1 MTERKMI
8 ILGKSVD
15 ENGNDWKVGVPLPD
29 FQTHA
34 VVFGS
39 TGSGKSTFLRNLAV
53 QTFGLGATTCIV
65 EPHGDLCLDILDAV
79 PQNALDKAVYLS
91 LDSLQPFSLPLM
103 TIGLGAGLDV
113 AVGAV
118 MSVLRMAEPAS
129 WDQSARTREVLRH
142 IIRVLLDVQGWQASL
157 LSLDRFLTKKE
168 TKFREQILAQVSE
181 ENTRSG
187 EYCLHEIAP
196 ALDDVKGKAGM
207 MDSILAAHRRLEIF
221 ITDLRFRRSLALP
234 PLGPRISL
242 PELMKG
248 GKMVLLPVNSA
259 ALGKQPAELISMM
272 FMQMVATAFLSR
284 TDRSQRQ
291 QAVVIID
298 EFAGMAGGASGGGE
312 VAEIV
317 DVILREGRKFGASQ
331 ILATQSVNQLSPEVK
346 KNLQVNTNTKIVLLV
361 SDVDDARDAANIL
374 GSDLISDVDIRSMPK
389 FHGYVRAMV
398 NKSPKPP
405 GMPKFHGYVRAMVN
419 KSPKPPALLQ
429 MLAPMSLAEGD
440 SVRHPYPEKP
450 LVSDVWSK
458 VRELAVTADDPMRPA
473 GADAVVRF
481 LRNVNETT
489 WLQIVADAGAWN
501 RYHAALLLAEPK
513 REPDKIERAKKISR
527 MIYGLPWWLREAHFW
542 REAKGE
548 YKEQSEASSPII
560 AEDITPETRAQAG
573 FGE

>member
-1 MTERKMI
+1 MTDRKMI
-8 ILGKSVD
+8 ILGESVD
-15 ENGNDWKVGVPLPD
+15 ENGNSWKVGVPLLD
-29 FQTHA
+29 LQTHA

-65 EPHGDLCLDILDAV
+65 EPHGDLCLDVLLAV
-79 PQNALDKAVYLS
+79 PQNALDKAIYLS

-103 TIGLGAGLDV
+103 TIGLGAGIDI

-129 WDQSARTREVLRH
+129 WDQSARTREILRH
-142 IIRVLLDVQGWQASL
+142 SIRTLLDVLGWQASL

-168 TKFREQILAQVSE
+168 TKFREEILARVSE

-187 EYCLHEIAP
+187 DYCRFEIAP
-196 ALDDVKGKAGM
+196 ALDDVKGKSGL
-207 MDSILAAHRRLEIF
+207 MDSVLAAHRRLEIF
-221 ITDLRFRRSLALP
+221 TTDLRFRRSLALP

-242 PELMKG
+242 PELMRG
-248 GKMVLLPVNSA
+248 GKLILLPVNSA
-259 ALGKQPAELISMM
+259 ALGKQPAELLSMM

-284 TDRSQRQ
+284 TDRDQRQ

-298 EFAGMAGGASGGGE
+298 EFAGMAGGAAGGGE

-331 ILATQSVNQLSPEVK
+331 ILATQSINQLSPEVK

-374 GSDLISDVDIRSMPK
+374 GSDLISAVDIRS
-389 FHGYVRAMV
+389 
-398 NKSPKPP
+398 
-405 GMPKFHGYVRAMVN
+405 MPKFHGYVRAMVN

-429 MLAPMSLAEGD
+429 MLPPMSLTEMEGN
-440 SVRHPYPEKP
+440 SYPAPELP
-450 LVSDVWSK
+450 VVSEVWGK
-458 VRELAVTADDPMRPA
+458 VRELAGTAIDPTRLS
-473 GADAVVRF
+473 GAESVVRF
-481 LRNVNETT
+481 LRGLDELT
-489 WLQIVADAGAWN
+489 WLTVVADAQSWN
-501 RYHAALLLAEPK
+501 KYRAGQFLSNPALERNK
-513 REPDKIERAKKISR
+513 VERAKKISR
-527 MIYGLPWWLREAHFW
+527 LLYGLPWWLREAHFW

-548 YKEQSEASSPII
+548 RRQDEIKTNRTSAVRGEAD
-560 AEDITPETRAQAG
+560 EKNE
-573 FGE
+573 FN

>member
-1 MTERKMI
+1 MTDRKMI

-65 EPHGDLCLDILDAV
+65 EPHGDLCLDVLDAV

-91 LDSLQPFSLPLM
+91 LDSVQPFSLPLM

-129 WDQSARTREVLRH
+129 WDQSARTREILRH
-142 IIRVLLDVQGWQASL
+142 VIRVLLDVQGWQASL

-187 EYCLHEIAP
+187 DYCLHEVAP

-207 MDSILAAHRRLEIF
+207 MDSILAAHRRLEVF

-242 PELMKG
+242 PELMRG

-259 ALGKQPAELISMM
+259 ALGKQPAELLSMM

-405 GMPKFHGYVRAMVN
+405 
-419 KSPKPPALLQ
+419 ALLQ
-429 MLAPMSLAEGD
+429 MLPPMSLAEGEG
-440 SVRHPYPEKP
+440 SAHPYPEKP

-458 VRELAVTADDPMRPA
+458 VRELAATADDPMRPA

-481 LRNVNETT
+481 LRGVNETT

-501 RYHAALLLAEPK
+501 RHHAALFLAEPK

-527 MIYGLPWWLREAHFW
+527 LIYGLPWWLREAHFW
-542 REAKGE
+542 REAKGDHQE
-548 YKEQSEASSPII
+548 KSQSSSPTT
-560 AEDITPETRAQAG
+560 AAGEDEKLTPEARAEEG
-573 FGE
+573 FDE

>member
-1 MTERKMI
+1 MSDRRKMV
-8 ILGKSVD
+8 ILGESMD
-15 ENGNDWKVGVPLPD
+15 ENGNRWKVGVPLPD
-29 FQTHA
+29 LQTHA

-53 QTFGLGATTCIV
+53 QTFGLGATTVIV
-65 EPHGDLCLDILDAV
+65 EPHGDLCLDVLAAV

-103 TIGLGAGLDV
+103 TLGLSAGIDIT
-113 AVGAV
+113 VGAV

-129 WDQSARTREVLRH
+129 WDQSARTREILRH
-142 IIRVLLDVQGWQASL
+142 SIRTLLDVLGWQASL
-157 LSLDRFLTKKE
+157 LSLDRFLTRKE

-187 EYCLHEIAP
+187 DYCRYEIAP
-196 ALDDVKGKAGM
+196 ALDEVKGKSGL
-207 MDSILAAHRRLEIF
+207 MDSVLAAQRRLEIF

-242 PELMKG
+242 PELMRS
-248 GKMVLLPVNSA
+248 GKLILLPVNSA

-331 ILATQSVNQLSPEVK
+331 ILATQSINQLSPEVK

-374 GSDLISDVDIRSMPK
+374 GSDLISDVDIRNMPR
-389 FHGYVRAMV
+389 FNGYV
-398 NKSPKPP
+398 K
-405 GMPKFHGYVRAMVN
+405 AMVN

-429 MLAPMSLAEGD
+429 MLPPMSLAETQGNAALD
-440 SVRHPYPEKP
+440 PERP
-450 LVSDVWSK
+450 VVSELWGR
-458 VRELAVTADDPMRPA
+458 VRELAQTATDPTRPM
-473 GADAVVRF
+473 GAESVVRF
-481 LRNVNETT
+481 LRGMDDVT
-489 WLQIVADAGAWN
+489 WLTVVADAQSWN
-501 RYHAALLLAEPK
+501 RYRAGQLLSDPSLERNK
-513 REPDKIERAKKISR
+513 VERAKKISR
-527 MIYGLPWWLREAHFW
+527 LLYGLPWWLREAHFW

-548 YKEQSEASSPII
+548 GRADEIKTTRTTAVRGEADEKNTFSE
-560 AEDITPETRAQAG
+560 
-573 FGE
+573 